1 MLDYYLNRK
10 SHLSHGMHNQRTQ
23 TKQRTVAF
31 LRLMVIFLALFFYF
45 IINYHLGMMVLLIGG
60 MACVLGT
67 AIYCS
72 ETLSNW
78 MANHQLL
85 EFLMDEMIIF
95 AACLYSGGLN
105 SPYVLAFFLPV
116 LVHAAVPMSWE
127 MLVVLL
133 TSIISMA
140 VLNVLTTPDWYL
152 FMNLSACLA
161 IAGAFIN
168 VLVYNDF
175 KILSSYATHDG
186 LTGLYTHQFF
196 YDQLHSMI
204 NNPDGCESF
213 SLIMIDLDEFKR
225 LNDDHGHLE
234 GDRVLREIAKAIQ
247 VNVRDSDIVARY
259 GGDEFAIIL
268 PGMGYHLCRSIVERL
283 RSAITD
289 LGYFDHVSIGA
300 ALFPDEAVTVEDLVN
315 MADTRMYNQKKTHKS
330 AAGDLPL

>member
-1 MLDYYLNRK
+1 MIDYFKRK
-10 SHLSHGMHNQRTQ
+10 SHVSHGIHNQRTQ

-31 LRLMVIFLALFFYF
+31 LRLMVIILALFFYF
-45 IINYHLGMMVLLIGG
+45 IINYHLGIIVLLIGIL
-60 MACVLGT
+60 AFVLGI

-72 ETLSNW
+72 ENLSNW
-78 MANHQLL
+78 MADHQLL
-85 EFLMDEMIIF
+85 EFFMDETIIF
-95 AACLYSGGLN
+95 VACLYSGGLE

-116 LVHAAVPMSWE
+116 LVHAAVPLSWE

-168 VLVYNDF
+168 VLVYNDL

-186 LTGLYTHQFF
+186 LTGLYTHQYF

-204 NNPDGCESF
+204 NDPEGCESF

-234 GDRVLREIAKAIQ
+234 GDRVLREIAKTIQ
-247 VNVRDSDIVARY
+247 LNVRDSDIVARY

-300 ALFPDEAVTVEDLVN
+300 ALFPDEAVTVEELVN

-330 AAGDLPL
+330 AAEVLPL